1 MKKRS
6 AIFWVLGALLLG
18 NSLPHHFTLPLEA
31 APADV
36 TGSPNIAVD
45 TYRNIAGTF
54 ILWSN
59 GKITNAEGDPTDLG
73 HPYGAPPPEAKIGKQ
88 TLEAKRSLGSP
99 KVAIKAIPRKDGTYI
114 LFADG
119 TLQKPANGA
128 AAAGDSSGS
137 KVVAGAFGGTPIAG
151 DNTSNPM
158 SPDVRVSGNKLL
170 VKWTVGPNAMA
181 IFFTPT
187 TPGTGLAQISS
198 ISRLSPSG
206 NNDWPWEATISG
218 LASGSFVVV
227 DP

>member
-1 MKKRS
+1 MKKRA

-18 NSLPHHFTLPLEA
+18 NSLPHRFTLPLEA

-59 GKITNAEGDPTDLG
+59 GKITNAEGGPTDLG
-73 HPYGAPPPEAKIGKQ
+73 HPYGPPPPEAKIGKQ
-88 TLEAKRSLGSP
+88 TLEEKRSLGAP

-128 AAAGDSSGS
+128 AAAGDSSS
-137 KVVAGAFGGTPIAG
+137 KVVAGVFGVTRIQGG
-151 DNTSNPM
+151 DMTVNPS
-158 SPDVRVSGNKLL
+158 SPEVQVQGNKLQI
-170 VKWTVGPNAMA
+170 KWTPGPNAMA
-181 IFFTPT
+181 IFFTPNVAD
-187 TPGTGLAQISS
+187 GGVAQVSTV
-198 ISRLSPSG
+198 SRLSPSG
-206 NNDWPWEATISG
+206 NNAWPWEAVVTG
-218 LASGSFVVV
+218 GPSGSYIVV